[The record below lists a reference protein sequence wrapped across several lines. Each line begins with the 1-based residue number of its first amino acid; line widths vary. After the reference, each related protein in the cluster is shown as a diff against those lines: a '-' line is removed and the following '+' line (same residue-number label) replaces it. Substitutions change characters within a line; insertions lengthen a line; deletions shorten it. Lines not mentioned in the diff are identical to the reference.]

1 MGWYIIIGTIPVVIL
16 GVLFADLIE
25 TGARNL
31 WLVSFTLIIFGLVLG
46 FADRVGRK
54 QKSLASLNAGQ
65 GIMFGLGQA
74 LALIPGVSRS
84 GATIS
89 TGLLLGYT
97 REAAARYS
105 FLLAIPAVLG
115 SGFYEARKIGSDTSV
130 SWGPTIMATVI
141 AFVIGFAVIAWLL
154 RWVSTRSFTPFVI
167 YRVGLG
173 FLVMILLGTGVLTS

>member
-1 MGWYIIIGTIPVVIL
+1 MGWYIIVGTIPVVVL
-16 GVLFADLIE
+16 GVLFSNQIE
-25 TGARNL
+25 TVARNL
-31 WLVSFTLIIFGLVLG
+31 WLVSFTLIFFGLILG

-54 QKSLASLNAGQ
+54 QKTVASLNSGQ
-65 GIMFGLGQA
+65 GIMFGIGQA
-74 LALIPGVSRS
+74 FALIPGVSRS

-89 TGLLLGYT
+89 MGLFLGYT

-105 FLLAIPAVLG
+105 FLLAIPAVIG
-115 SGFYEARKIGSDTSV
+115 SGVYEARKIGSDTSV
-130 SWGPTIMATVI
+130 AWGPTIMATVI

-167 YRVGLG
+167 YRVALG